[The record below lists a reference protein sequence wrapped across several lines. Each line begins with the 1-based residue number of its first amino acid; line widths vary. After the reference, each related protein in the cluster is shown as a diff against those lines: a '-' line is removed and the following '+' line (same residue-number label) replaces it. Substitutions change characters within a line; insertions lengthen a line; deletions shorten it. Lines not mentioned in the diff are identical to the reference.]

1 MLAVYSVDLN
11 FYLFLSGSACVNAI
25 NASFTLLNQLI
36 KDESHWPDLN
46 KRFK

>member
-11 FYLFLSGSACVNAI
+11 FFFLSGSSCVNAI